1 MTSWLALIASDP
13 AAIVFLVAVVCLVV
27 VLLGAGI
34 TRCTRWRREQQA
46 PEPPAPE
53 EPDDAALARWVA
65 EGRRLFT
72 LWQERVER
80 VNELQSRLT
89 AMAQEVARL
98 QAQLGHMDALQADN
112 LRLNQQAETLRL
124 ERDELRTVL
133 ARVGELIERA
143 SKERPQP

>member
-1 MTSWLALIASDP
+1 VTSWLALIASDP

-34 TRCTRWRREQQA
+34 TRRTRWRREQQA

-53 EPDDAALARWVA
+53 EPDAAALARWVA

-133 ARVGELIERA
+133 ARVGDLIERA